1 MPLFGCVQVVMP
13 PRPAGYDLFVFGT
26 NPFGALGLGEDET
39 EKGRP
44 TQVGF
49 LAVMHCYLE
58 VLYVLG
64 L

>member
-1 MPLFGCVQVVMP
+1 MP